1 MSTFGWWL
9 TRLNNELVFPEPEP
23 PIINILYGWSRTY
36 NQFGFYSFMV
46 SFVTSSEL
54 IIFLKC
60 FIILLHLSFFFS
72 FLHTIFLLIL
82 YEYVSIKP
90 NDCSLLSSLA
100 LNPISITYSV
110 NRLFFLS
117 KSLMF
122 WCDFN
127 NNLWFFIHF
136 LWLSLKLF
144 TFTLFFSSWFISFLS

>member
-1 MSTFGWWL
+1 M
-9 TRLNNELVFPEPEP
+9 VVPEPEP

-46 SFVTSSEL
+46 SFVTSSKL
-54 IIFLKC
+54 IIFLNC
-60 FIILLHLSFFFS
+60 FIILLHLSFFS
-72 FLHTIFLLIL
+72 FLHTISLLIL

-110 NRLFFLS
+110 NRLFFLP

-127 NNLWFFIHF
+127 INLLFFIHF
-136 LWLSLKLF
+136 CDFLWNYLQLLYFFLVGLF
-144 TFTLFFSSWFISFLS
+144 HF